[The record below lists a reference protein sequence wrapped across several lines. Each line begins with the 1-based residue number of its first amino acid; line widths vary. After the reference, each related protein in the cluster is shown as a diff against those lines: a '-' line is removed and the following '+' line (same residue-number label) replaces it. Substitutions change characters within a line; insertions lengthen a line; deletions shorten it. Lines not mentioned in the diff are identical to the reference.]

1 MVKQDERVHVLSVGA
16 ATQDVYLQGDI
27 LTPVNEHGDY
37 FIELHLGDK
46 LYLDSSTYS
55 TGGNACNAAVT
66 FARQGLH
73 SSFVGAVGDDPA
85 GLAVMKQF
93 ADEHIDTTYTTVA
106 KGLKTGYSV
115 ILLAPGGERTILR
128 VKGET
133 EADMGHE
140 DFFTHLDC
148 DWLYLSSIGT
158 FELTTKVIE
167 HAAEQGVKMAF
178 NPGTLDLKEPEKLKP
193 LIGKVDIMALNKEE
207 TATMYP
213 GNNMQELA
221 IAAAKESGVVAVV
234 SDGPNGVAVC
244 DGQSLYV
251 AGMYEDVP
259 VIDRLGA
266 GDAFG
271 SGFTAMYAQGK
282 SIEEC
287 ITFASANSTS
297 VVQHIGAK
305 PGILHADAE
314 LHDMPIQVM
323 NL

>member
-1 MVKQDERVHVLSVGA
+1 MNKDIHILSVGA
-16 ATQDVYLQGDI
+16 ATQDVFLQGDV
-27 LTPVNEHGDY
+27 LTPVNEHGDH

-46 LYLDSSTYS
+46 LYLDGATFS

-85 GLAVMKQF
+85 GLAVMDIF
-93 ADEHIDTTYTTVA
+93 SREHIDTTYATVV
-106 KGLKTGYSV
+106 KGKRTGYSV

-128 VKGET
+128 VKGEV

-140 DFFTHLDC
+140 DFFLHLDC

-158 FELTTKVIE
+158 FELTEKVIR

-178 NPGTLDLKEPEKLKP
+178 NPGTLDLKDPSTLRP
-193 LIGKVDIMALNKEE
+193 LVDKVDVLALNKEE
-207 TATMYP
+207 TALLFSGET
-213 GNNMQELA
+213 MQELA
-221 IAAAKESGVVAVV
+221 VSAAKEAGVVAIV

-244 DGQSLYV
+244 DGQKLYV

-271 SGFTAMYAQGK
+271 SGFTSAFAQGK
-282 SIEEC
+282 SIPEC
-287 ITFASANSTS
+287 ITLASANSTS
-297 VVQHIGAK
+297 VVQQIGAK

-314 LHDMPIQVM
+314 LHDMPIEITDI
-323 NL
+323 

>member
-1 MVKQDERVHVLSVGA
+1 MNSDIHVLSVGA

-27 LTPVNEHGDY
+27 LTPVNERGDY

-46 LYLDSSTYS
+46 LYLDGATYS

-85 GLAVMKQF
+85 GMAVMDLFSK
-93 ADEHIDTTYTTVA
+93 DHVDTTFTTVA

-140 DFFTHLDC
+140 HFFNELDC

-158 FELTTKVIE
+158 FELTEKVIS

-178 NPGTLDLKEPEKLKP
+178 NPGTLDLAEPTKLRP
-193 LIGKVDIMALNKEE
+193 LVDKVDLLALNKEE
-207 TATMYP
+207 TATMFN
-213 GNNMQELA
+213 GQSMQELA
-221 IAAAKESGVVAVV
+221 VNAAKEAGVVAIV

-244 DGQSLYV
+244 DGRNLYV

-282 SIEEC
+282 SIPEC

-305 PGILHADAE
+305 PGILGQDAVI
-314 LHDMPIQVM
+314 HDMPIEVTPV
-323 NL
+323 